1 MGRHLSKQYAQWCK
15 MEYLAQLNLK
25 TWQYYTKRWKG
36 RSKVLSLHEYAQE
49 FSDLGVTE
57 REYEITQE
65 LHHLYF

>member
-1 MGRHLSKQYAQWCK
+1 

-36 RSKVLSLHEYAQE
+36 RSKVLSLLEYAQE

>member
-1 MGRHLSKQYAQWCK
+1 

-25 TWQYYTKRWKG
+25 TRQYYTKRWKG
-36 RSKVLSLHEYAQE
+36 RSKVLSLLEYAHE